1 VWESLEDVDGQSST
15 FRDSAMMKSS
25 PAGGDWAGHT
35 GEQIARMY
43 EQREYEAAHS
53 TDIALARQLQAEE
66 DAHARAVYEE
76 HYRKQYEQRVRGDH
90 GVLSPTVMILRR

>member
-1 VWESLEDVDGQSST
+1 
-15 FRDSAMMKSS
+15 MMKSS